1 MDPSSRVTEA
11 PSKAKTPAAPAQR
24 NREKIHER
32 IVQPREVHLP
42 SMDAFKSLL
51 ESVMAP
57 VLARLGN
64 LEGGEESDVED
75 VEFIPVRSADASEAE
90 EEEEEQEKIP
100 MGAKPKRIQIVA
112 RGKTGVQKLVFSK
125 GKKEP

>member
-1 MDPSSRVTEA
+1 
-11 PSKAKTPAAPAQR
+11 
-24 NREKIHER
+24 
-32 IVQPREVHLP
+32 
-42 SMDAFKSLL
+42 MDAFKSLL

-64 LEGGEESDVED
+64 LEGGGEESDVED

-112 RGKTGVQKLVFSK
+112 RGKTGVQKPVFSK

>member
-1 MDPSSRVTEA
+1 
-11 PSKAKTPAAPAQR
+11 
-24 NREKIHER
+24 
-32 IVQPREVHLP
+32 
-42 SMDAFKSLL
+42 MDAFKSLL

-57 VLARLGN
+57 VLARIGN
-64 LEGGEESDVED
+64 LEGGGGGEESDVED

-100 MGAKPKRIQIVA
+100 TGAKPKRIQIVA
-112 RGKTGVQKLVFSK
+112 RGKTGVQKRVFSK